1 MTDPTQASGKESTC
15 PRSLV
20 SDRHFVTFWQF
31 ERLTMKDRIDWGHR
45 SKVMKHVA
53 RGGQIGRFGAAPK
66 LAKSDSHWQ
75 CLAKKGPDRQTEH
88 LTDPI
93 LCLDKVFCRIGDE
106 ILRCFVVQSNVN
118 GSGSVLAAESPAYQ
132 SFAKC
137 WIMIRTSGANST
149 SQPSGKLVL

>member
-1 MTDPTQASGKESTC
+1 
-15 PRSLV
+15 
-20 SDRHFVTFWQF
+20 
-31 ERLTMKDRIDWGHR
+31 MKDRIDWGHR

-106 ILRCFVVQSNVN
+106 MLRCFVVQSNVN
-118 GSGSVLAAESPAYQ
+118 GSGSVLLTLLLLLTLLAAESPACQ